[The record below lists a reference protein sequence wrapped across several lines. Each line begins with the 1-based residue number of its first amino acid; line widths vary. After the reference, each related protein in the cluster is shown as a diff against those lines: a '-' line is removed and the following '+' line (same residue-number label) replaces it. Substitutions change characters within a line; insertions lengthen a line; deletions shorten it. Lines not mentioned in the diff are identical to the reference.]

1 MARNIVVGVDIG
13 THYTR
18 VVVAEQLEEKD
29 RLLPRIIGTGIA
41 ESRGLRHGYIVN
53 QKEASETVREAMKE
67 AERSSGLPINKAF
80 LAVGG
85 VGLEGLSASATVIVS
100 RGDSEVT
107 SLDLEKI
114 EEVAKNSIPRSS
126 IVNRRILHV
135 VPIAYKLDGKDV
147 LGRNPIGMKGNKLEG
162 KILFITCLERHLE
175 DLIQAVENTGV
186 EVEDAMAAPL
196 AASLVSL
203 TKAKKIAG
211 CVLTNIGSET
221 TSIVIYEN
229 NVPVSLEVFPIGSND
244 ITNDIALGLKI
255 PLEEAEKVKVGL
267 ISQTSYPKKKLEE
280 IISARL
286 SDIFDLIETHLK
298 KIGRSGLLPAGV
310 ILTGGGAGLHTIEEF
325 ARSSLKLP
333 SKVSSTVLPNGSKY
347 QIRDGS
353 WSVAYGLTIW
363 GMSGDNRLLD
373 SGSVSALTKKLAR
386 AIGNVLKPF
395 LP

>member
-85 VGLEGLSASATVIVS
+85 VGLEGFSASATVIVS

>member
-1 MARNIVVGVDIG
+1 
-13 THYTR
+13 
-18 VVVAEQLEEKD
+18 
-29 RLLPRIIGTGIA
+29 
-41 ESRGLRHGYIVN
+41 
-53 QKEASETVREAMKE
+53 
-67 AERSSGLPINKAF
+67 
-80 LAVGG
+80 
-85 VGLEGLSASATVIVS
+85 
-100 RGDSEVT
+100 
-107 SLDLEKI
+107 
-114 EEVAKNSIPRSS
+114 
-126 IVNRRILHV
+126 
-135 VPIAYKLDGKDV
+135 
-147 LGRNPIGMKGNKLEG
+147 MKGNKLEG

>member
-53 QKEASETVREAMKE
+53 QKEAAETVREAMKE

-333 SKVSSTVLPNGSKY
+333 SKVSSTRSCNH
-347 QIRDGS
+347 
-353 WSVAYGLTIW
+353 
-363 GMSGDNRLLD
+363 GDHYR
-373 SGSVSALTKKLAR
+373 SPHTRKS
-386 AIGNVLKPF
+386 
-395 LP
+395 

>member
-53 QKEASETVREAMKE
+53 QKEAAETVREAMKE